1 MRSMVGTE
9 EPVDPAVTR
18 RPLPFSRV
26 WMTAFV
32 LAVIAIGWTAIV
44 VEFDTLSERT
54 HVQRLDAVV
63 SNMERALRDEENFL
77 LAKGVEDLS
86 AVTAGRPATG
96 AEEIDRIWSRVEV
109 LTAQAKTIDRG
120 DAAAFSDIVMRL
132 RAATDELDVLVRQA
146 DGGAGASEG

>member
-32 LAVIAIGWTAIV
+32 LAVIAVGWTAIV

-54 HVQRLDAVV
+54 HVHRLDAVV
-63 SNMERALRDEENFL
+63 SSMEQALRDDESYL
-77 LAKGVEDLS
+77 LVKGVEDLS
-86 AVTAGRPATG
+86 AVTAGRPASG
-96 AEEIDRIWSRVEV
+96 AEEIDRIWGRVEV
-109 LTAQAKTIDRG
+109 LMAQASTIERDNT
-120 DAAAFSDIVMRL
+120 AAFSDIVMRL

-146 DGGAGASEG
+146 DGEAGAPER